1 MPETVE
7 MIENRLRA
15 LQSSAGP
22 LEPGV
27 EQRREFNE
35 QVLGYA
41 ERFLESLPDLPTY
54 RQALNPAAGIEQL
67 APAEGP
73 ESLVA
78 LLKLIEAHVDTPGLN
93 PASGGHM
100 GYIPGGGLYP
110 GALGDYLAAV
120 TNRFSGLF
128 YVGPGAVRLE
138 NLLID
143 WIKDLLGCP
152 PDAAGT
158 LTSGGSTA
166 NLAGIVAAR
175 GAMSSRDFHRAV
187 VYVSNQAHESVFR
200 ALRVAGMREA
210 IVRHVAVDEHWRMD
224 PATLVRQIERDR
236 GAGLQPWLLV
246 ASAGTTNTGV
256 VDPLDALADVAEQHG
271 LWYHIDAAYGGFFML
286 CDETRKALRGISRGD
301 SIVLDPHK
309 GLFLSYGCGCII
321 VREPRKLYD
330 AHHGAADYLKD
341 FESTAEQ
348 RSPSD
353 YSLELSR
360 HFRGLRMWL
369 PLKLMGVGVFRAA
382 LEEKLWLARWFHE
395 RISQIDGFESLGC
408 PELSVATYRYIPRRG
423 SPNDF
428 NRNLTKAIH
437 QDGSVFLSSTTL
449 DGEVYLRMCALCF
462 RTHLDHVRRALDLVV
477 TKAREIDQGR

>member
-1 MPETVE
+1 MSVET
-7 MIENRLRA
+7 IENKLRE
-15 LQSSAGP
+15 
-22 LEPGV
+22 LEAQASLLDPDA
-27 EQRREFNE
+27 EQRHGLTAE
-35 QVLGYA
+35 VVAYA
-41 ERFLESLPDLPTY
+41 ERFLGALPDLPTY
-54 RQALNPAAGIEQL
+54 RLVPDPGAGIEDHP
-67 APAEGP
+67 PAEEP
-73 ESLVA
+73 ESIAA
-78 LLKLIEAHVDTPGLN
+78 LLKLIETHVDSAGLN

-128 YVGPGAVRLE
+128 FAGPGAVRLE
-138 NLLID
+138 NALID
-143 WIKDLLGCP
+143 WIKELLGCP

-175 GAMSSRDFHRAV
+175 ETLSSKDFVRAV
-187 VYVSNQAHESVFR
+187 VYVTDQSHESVFR

-210 IVRHVAVDEHWRMD
+210 PVRRVAVDERARMD
-224 PATLVRQIERDR
+224 PASLARHVKQDR
-236 GAGLQPWLLV
+236 AAGLQPWLLV

-256 VDPLDALADVAEQHG
+256 VDPLDALADVAAEHK

-286 CDETRKALRGISRGD
+286 CDHGRELLRGIGRGD

-321 VREPRKLYD
+321 VRDGRKLYD
-330 AHHGAADYLKD
+330 AHHGAAEYLKD
-341 FESTAEQ
+341 FDSTAAQ

-353 YSLELSR
+353 YSIELSR
-360 HFRGLRMWL
+360 HFRGLRLWL
-369 PLKLMGVGVFRAA
+369 PLKLFGLKTFRAA

-395 RISQIDGFESLGC
+395 RIAQVDGFECLGY
-408 PELSVATYRYIPRRG
+408 PELSVATYRYIPRQG

-428 NRNLTKAIH
+428 NRRLIKAIQ
-437 QDGSVFLSSTTL
+437 QDGSVFLSSTTV

-462 RTHLDHVRRALDLVV
+462 RTHLNYVRRAFDLVV
-477 TKAREIDQGR
+477 RKARHLEEGV